1 MTDTYT
7 ADAGMTEVRY
17 PLEPVM
23 DLSDSV
29 CYRNYRLTRHAIER
43 YIERIGGD
51 LGNMI
56 ADLDNSWL
64 FDAGNKR
71 APRKVS
77 ASVYKCEQSG
87 GWALTN
93 GNAVFIVM
101 PEDKRHVIVTTLL
114 MEGFK

>member
-1 MTDTYT
+1 
-7 ADAGMTEVRY
+7 MTERRY
-17 PLEPVM
+17 PVEPVM

-29 CYRNYRLTRHAIER
+29 YYRNYRLTRHAIER

-56 ADLDNSWL
+56 ADLDGSWL
-64 FDAGNKR
+64 FDASNKR
-71 APRKVS
+71 AARKVS
-77 ASVYKCEQSG
+77 ASVYKSEQSG